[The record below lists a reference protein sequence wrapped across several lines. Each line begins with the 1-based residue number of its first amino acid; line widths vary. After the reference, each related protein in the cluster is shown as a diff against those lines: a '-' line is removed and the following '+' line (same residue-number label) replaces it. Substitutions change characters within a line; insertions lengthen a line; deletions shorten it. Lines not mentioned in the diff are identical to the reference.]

1 MSHILIAGKDWQARA
16 LLRAQLMEEG
26 FEVEAYETIPEALA
40 TLARRTNLADLF
52 IADVSASDEP
62 SADVEALTA
71 WSRKIPIWIIA
82 SRTYIVEKGLRGHG
96 FEMTFLRPVDVGELV
111 EQIKQRLEKTRK
123 LTETMNCAD
132 FTAGESVSS
141 GQSEDSVRQAAG
153 CCCVRQCRFPNPKPD
168 RRREFPPR
176 GGPERGPP
184 AIPGQ

>member
-111 EQIKQRLEKTRK
+111 EQIKQRLEKT
-123 LTETMNCAD
+123 L
-132 FTAGESVSS
+132 
-141 GQSEDSVRQAAG
+141 
-153 CCCVRQCRFPNPKPD
+153 
-168 RRREFPPR
+168 
-176 GGPERGPP
+176 
-184 AIPGQ
+184 